1 MVESG
6 DEEDEELQFQADL
19 KRALEA
25 SKSAISREA
34 RPQCNS
40 ESSTNLSRV
49 TAGVR
54 GSTSSNAFTFLAERA
69 QMEKERQE
77 RQRHLLEQQGKVAA
91 HREEDKDVSDVEEP
105 HAKRQ
110 RLTASHSINVSSRNS
125 KASPPSTSDTDSIFW
140 NGEFRQTATR
150 HADPRMD
157 NMATFRLT
165 EVLGQV
171 A

>member
-6 DEEDEELQFQADL
+6 DEDDEELQFQADL

-25 SKSAISREA
+25 SKFEISREV

-49 TAGVR
+49 NAGVG

-77 RQRHLLEQQGKVAA
+77 RQRRLLKQQRKLAA
-91 HREEDKDVSDVEEP
+91 HREDDSDVEEP
-105 HAKRQ
+105 HAKR
-110 RLTASHSINVSSRNS
+110 LAASHSTNASGKNH

-171 A
+171 T

>member
-6 DEEDEELQFQADL
+6 DEDDEELQFQADL

-25 SKSAISREA
+25 SKSEISREA
-34 RPQCNS
+34 RPQSNS
-40 ESSTNLSRV
+40 ESSANLSRV
-49 TAGVR
+49 TAGVG

-77 RQRHLLEQQGKVAA
+77 RQRRLLNQQGKVAA
-91 HREEDKDVSDVEEP
+91 HREEDNNDSDLEEP
-105 HAKRQ
+105 RAKRQ
-110 RLTASHSINVSSRNS
+110 RLTASINTSGRNS
-125 KASPPSTSDTDSIFW
+125 RASSPSTSDPDSTFW